1 MISKQRERW
10 SDHEHTRFLEALK
23 LYGRAWRRI
32 EGACGGCGPAFLAA
46 TGPTRAVPEYEAGAS
61 RRICLRCEN

>member
-1 MISKQRERW
+1 MQARKPYVISKQRERW

-32 EGACGGCGPAFLAA
+32 EGVSFGWGP
-46 TGPTRAVPEYEAGAS
+46 V
-61 RRICLRCEN
+61 CLPGVS